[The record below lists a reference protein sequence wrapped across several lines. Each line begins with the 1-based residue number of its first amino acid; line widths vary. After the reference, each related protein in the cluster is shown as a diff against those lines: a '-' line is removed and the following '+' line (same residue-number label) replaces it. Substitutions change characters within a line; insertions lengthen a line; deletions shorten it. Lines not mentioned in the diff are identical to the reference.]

1 LKPIVVLAYSGG
13 ARSNVA
19 IPWLADRHR
28 AEVVTVT
35 LDLGQSGDMNEI
47 RTQALSAGAARA
59 HVIDAREE
67 FARDLV
73 LPSLKAG
80 ALSDTRYPMATAL
93 TRPLIAKTLVS
104 IAAIEDAS
112 QVAHGAIGRDRR
124 RLAQPISTLNPTLKE
139 IACAE
144 EAGFIANAG
153 EAMPANRIDDN
164 LWGRTIGRRGDD
176 GSREADESL
185 FKITRRLD
193 EAPVKPAHVEI
204 EFERGAAV
212 GINGV
217 TMRLGELIESLKTI
231 AGEHGVGRLDRIKV
245 KPDGTR
251 SRAFYES
258 PAAVVLHLRARR
270 ALALCLV
277 GIAAAFRYG
286 RFVRLR
292 RSDRS
297 RRVVRSAAHRPR
309 CLRQRHV
316 GADDRHDSG
325 AAAEGR
331 RAGRRKKDSACLSLC
346 GRDVLTPRQIRPRS
360 ILACRFRS
368 IAASSK
374 TTSRAAWPGPK
385 R

>member
-1 LKPIVVLAYSGG
+1 MKPIVVLAYSGG
-13 ARSNVA
+13 ARSNAA

-59 HVIDAREE
+59 HVIDARDE
-67 FARDLV
+67 FARDIV

-93 TRPLIAKTLVS
+93 TRPVIAKTLVS
-104 IAAIEDAS
+104 IAAIEDAA

-144 EAGFIANAG
+144 EMGFVATAG
-153 EAMPANRIDDN
+153 EAAPANRIDDN

-251 SRAFYES
+251 SRAFYEA
-258 PAAVVLHLRARR
+258 PAAVVLHLAHAELWRYVSSESQQRFDTA
-270 ALALCLV
+270 V
-277 GIAAAFRYG
+277 SAAYVEAIDRGEWFDPLRTGLDAYVNATSEQMTG
-286 RFVRLR
+286 TIRVRLLKGGAQ
-292 RSDRS
+292 
-297 RRVVRSAAHRPR
+297 VVGRKT
-309 CLRQRHV
+309 QHV
-316 GADDRHDSG
+316 
-325 AAAEGR
+325 
-331 RAGRRKKDSACLSLC
+331 
-346 GRDVLTPRQIRPRS
+346 
-360 ILACRFRS
+360 
-368 IAASSK
+368 
-374 TTSRAAWPGPK
+374 
-385 R
+385 